1 MLLRLARGGDGETD
15 VGKDAPDLSFQTP
28 RRLSTRRELPNFGIE
43 VCVKILKAV
52 CGLAA
57 IPYGMREVAGW
68 TERTLACLLAF
79 FGAGHSRGLLFISLS
94 SPHHTCRLREP
105 FENEKSTLETAVI

>member
-57 IPYGMREVAGW
+57 IWYEGGRRLDG
-68 TERTLACLLAF
+68 TDACLLACIF
-79 FGAGHSRGLLFISLS
+79 R
-94 SPHHTCRLREP
+94 CRT
-105 FENEKSTLETAVI
+105 F